1 LKVALNNLLIVE
13 DNPFIGNK
21 IVNAL
26 KEGGIIKEIHLTK
39 SLEGATSFFKKTNFE
54 FVVLDLSLPD
64 GNGLE
69 LLKWFEEKKIRT
81 KVFVFSAS
89 IELKRICLR
98 YGASAFYDKAQ
109 DFDDLIEA
117 LKNESLK
124 SGFSLN

>member
-1 LKVALNNLLIVE
+1 M
-13 DNPFIGNK
+13 
-21 IVNAL
+21 
-26 KEGGIIKEIHLTK
+26 
-39 SLEGATSFFKKTNFE
+39 EGATSFFKKTNFE